1 MSEECGNTIGIRYPD
16 APVDQWESA
25 TCIREHDASPGA
37 ERTIHDSGD
46 GWRWMLLDGFEEQ
59 APLIV
64 PSAELKMLRETLAL
78 AQAAIPAAV
87 LTYDGDE
94 ESTRQQ
100 VRAHLER
107 LGRLVDEIDRHRP
120 LGPDGKHGELHTPTC
135 GCEDR

>member
-1 MSEECGNTIGIRYPD
+1 MS
-16 APVDQWESA
+16 
-25 TCIREHDASPGA
+25 
-37 ERTIHDSGD
+37 
-46 GWRWMLLDGFEEQ
+46 EEQ
-59 APLIV
+59 APIIV
-64 PSAELKMLRETLAL
+64 PSAELKMLRETFAL

-94 ESTRQQ
+94 ECMRQQ

-120 LGPDGKHGELHTPTC
+120 LGPDGKHGDLHTPTC

>member
-1 MSEECGNTIGIRYPD
+1 MS
-16 APVDQWESA
+16 A
-25 TCIREHDASPGA
+25 AS
-37 ERTIHDSGD
+37 
-46 GWRWMLLDGFEEQ
+46 EQ

-78 AQAAIPAAV
+78 AQTAIPAAV
-87 LTYDGDE
+87 LIYDGDE

-120 LGPDGKHGELHTPTC
+120 LGPGGKHGELHTPTC